1 MGAELIASNHYQS
14 RGLRESSQKLLQ
26 DWNVLTT
33 ATAEKGLKLKQALDL
48 QLYNRA
54 VDEELT
60 VVSDAN
66 KQLEND
72 DAGKDLQ
79 SVRFLLKKHEVQW
92 AKCAPM
98 MYLYI
103 ATGR

>member
-1 MGAELIASNHYQS
+1 MGAELVASNHYQS
-14 RGLRESSQKLLQ
+14 SGLRESSQKVLQ
-26 DWNVLTT
+26 DWKVLTT

-48 QLYNRA
+48 QLFNRA
-54 VDEELT
+54 ADEELA

-79 SVRFLLKKHEVQW
+79 SVRFLLKKHEV
-92 AKCAPM
+92 
-98 MYLYI
+98 
-103 ATGR
+103 